1 MDNVK
6 RRLKQAEEEL
16 VEAKEQCLF
25 AFERSKAM
33 EREVGRKHVVTLL
46 HDYVARFHHKAL
58 AVCYLQRYN
67 IQFNTDTGAHGPVD
81 TREGGTK
88 PC

>member
-1 MDNVK
+1 MRAQKVRQDETELDNVK

-33 EREVGRKHVVTLL
+33 EREVG
-46 HDYVARFHHKAL
+46 
-58 AVCYLQRYN
+58 
-67 IQFNTDTGAHGPVD
+67 
-81 TREGGTK
+81 
-88 PC
+88 